1 MDLSADTLIR
11 GRRCPGGARVTVA
24 GEPLAPDTPLWE
36 TSLCL
41 HNHSPG
47 GPEWGYDGSGP
58 AQLALTVLLLVTDSA
73 EAVRYYY
80 LFKNSVLAAI
90 RADHWTLPLR
100 DVQAWLDQAREGKPE
115 MFTRLGRVG
124 ADGALCVALG

>member
-58 AQLALTVLLLVTDSA
+58 TQLALTVLLLVTDSA

-100 DVQAWLDQAREGKPE
+100 DVQAWLDQAREGEPE

>member
-24 GEPLAPDTPLWE
+24 GEPLAPDTPLRD

-41 HNHSPG
+41 HNHSPA
-47 GPEWGYDGSGP
+47 GPDWGHDGSGP
-58 AQLALTVLLLVTDSA
+58 AQLALTVLLLATDSA
-73 EAVRYYY
+73 EAVRYYS

-90 RADHWTLPLR
+90 RADHWTLPVR
-100 DVQAWLDQAREGKPE
+100 DVQAWLDQAREGEPE